1 VKSIESHEQS
11 SSSGLAWS
19 TGDANSAK
27 TNVAMFSQS
36 VALEG
41 FQFPRAAVAEACEL
55 EASGVLMFREV

>member
-1 VKSIESHEQS
+1 
-11 SSSGLAWS
+11 
-19 TGDANSAK
+19 
-27 TNVAMFSQS
+27 MFSQS